1 MSKDIPSDFLLQV
14 EKIKKYV
21 IFKNKNS
28 ILPYLYNI
36 GYYRLSR
43 YGKNLLRATNSK
55 QPLYVLL
62 DLYNFDKNL
71 RFLLFEYC
79 KKIEIKLKSYISNY
93 ISLEQTTG
101 DFYLDSNSYTATKGE
116 RNKIRRNRNVRNF
129 EKFFKELQDK
139 EREMRKRVD
148 LYPDFSIYG
157 NLGDRN
163 GMKIPS
169 WAFFNYIE
177 FGTVVTLYSYLN
189 LKYKKLILKNKY
201 PLINSSVG
209 SNYLY
214 SWLKRV
220 NLIRNYCAH
229 HNMIIY
235 KNMFQSEIDTLNEK
249 ENLLESTQDL
259 FSSLYALRKILS
271 EEESIKLYKE
281 LKELIKKSKIDV
293 VKYKILPRDWE
304 EKYFKIV
311 VVHI

>member
-1 MSKDIPSDFLLQV
+1 MSKDVPSDFLLQI

-21 IFKNKNS
+21 IFKNEKS
-28 ILPYLYNI
+28 ILPYLHNI

-71 RFLLFEYC
+71 RLLLFEYC

-93 ISLEQTTG
+93 ISLEYLSA
-101 DFYLDSNSYTATKGE
+101 DFYLNKECYTNTKGE
-116 RNKIRRNRNVRNF
+116 RNKFKRNKNK
-129 EKFFKELQDK
+129 EKFERFFRDLENKEN
-139 EREMRKRVD
+139 EMRKRVD

-157 NLGDRN
+157 NLGERN

-177 FGTVVTLYSYLN
+177 FGTIVTLYSYLN
-189 LKYKKLILKNKY
+189 LKYKKIILKNKY
-201 PLINSSVG
+201 PLINSTTG

-220 NLIRNYCAH
+220 NLIRNYCDH

-235 KNMFQSEIDTLNEK
+235 KNMFQLERDTLNEK

-259 FSSLYALRKILS
+259 FSSLYVLRKILT

-293 VKYKILPRDWE
+293 MKYKVLPEDWK
-304 EKYFKIV
+304 EKYFKIT